1 MSRRVKFYDLMLAE
15 ADDFNHVGE
24 YAQGDLD
31 DVVRD
36 AVSTDRSFAGFEVSI
51 LPGGT
56 SIQVAAG
63 RFYSGMMFR
72 LDTVTE
78 KNLANQI
85 PLVQKRIA
93 VVTVWGQEVATDLQQ
108 RSVAVDVDDMIG
120 EPQALQMLM
129 LRQANVETIVGAESG
144 DPQPPAIPTN
154 SIVVATIVLGV
165 GGIESVTMNDAARLT
180 STQRN
185 AQAIGALR
193 ADFTRVEPAVTGL
206 VSDLAALNDRS
217 RDRASRKDLERGLL
231 DIARLKDKVGLP
243 DTYAQYGATFFADD
257 AETDTV
263 YSASTAK
270 IDNGLLFPDA
280 AASDWPLALFNDND
294 PNAKKHASGQVL
306 PAYDNVVAIAGPDTN
321 GDVSLSQFEVKT
333 HTIRTETVYRT
344 VTRYGWTWNYAPYW
358 YGYYYPYAYA
368 YAYDWW
374 TWGGYWGWWEYYPV
388 KTYYSWTE
396 TIPEQV
402 TSVVTTTTAYNGI
415 LTAETFRAPRAMWFT
430 GVNLKLTSLDT
441 SGDVHVFLTETELG
455 QPVLARTLSSV
466 SIPVANLKKSPVKT
480 AAMMNP
486 VLLESGRM
494 YAIVI
499 ITQGNHRIATVHP
512 DNWRDGTWFA
522 GTDGEYFV
530 GDLTKDIYL
539 EVLAAEFRKPR
550 NEIVLQTADLAGGIN
565 DIVIATEQIVPS
577 GTEISWEINIAGTWR
592 PLRSL
597 ETMPGGTN
605 TAPMRAV
612 LIGSKDLM
620 PAFYTGANRL
630 TLSRPALALSE
641 QSSEITLGA
650 GAENIRLEYVVHKWN
665 AVDATLAPTI
675 REGSNVHTPDVTEPP
690 VADDPSGD
698 SVRLG
703 FVFNLGAPITTFR
716 IRTDMTRTA
725 GIAPPV
731 VLERR
736 YVALS

>member
-1 MSRRVKFYDLMLAE
+1 MSRRVKFHDLMLAE

-31 DVVRD
+31 DIVRD

-51 LPGGT
+51 LPGNT
-56 SIQVAAG
+56 AISIAPG
-63 RFYSGMMFR
+63 RYYAGMMYR
-72 LDTVTE
+72 LDTETE
-78 KNLANQI
+78 KQLSNQI

-108 RSVAVDVDDMIG
+108 RSVAVNVDDMIG

-129 LRQANVETIVGAESG
+129 LRQANVEVIVGMESG

-165 GGIESVTMNDAARLT
+165 AGIESVTMNEAARLT

-185 AQAIGALR
+185 AQTIGTLR
-193 ADFTRVEPAVTGL
+193 ADFNRVEPAVTGL

-280 AASDWPLALFNDND
+280 AASTWPLALFNDND

-306 PAYDNVVAIAGPDTN
+306 PVYDTVVAIAGPATN

-333 HTIRTETVYRT
+333 HTVKTETVYRT

-358 YGYYYPYAYA
+358 YDYYYPYGGWYLH
-368 YAYDWW
+368 DWY
-374 TWGGYWGWWEYYPV
+374 GYPGYWGWWAYYPV
-388 KTYYSWTE
+388 KSYYTWTE
-396 TIPEQV
+396 TIPELV
-402 TSVVTTTTAYNGI
+402 TSVVSTTTTYNGI

-441 SGDVHVFLTETELG
+441 SGDVHVLITETELG
-455 QPVLARTLSSV
+455 QPVLARTLSRVSV
-466 SIPVANLKKSPVKT
+466 SHGDLKKAPAKT

-486 VLLESGRM
+486 VLLESGKL

-565 DIVIATEQIVPS
+565 DIAIETEQIVPS

-592 PLRSL
+592 PIRDIASL
-597 ETMPGGTN
+597 PGGTN

-620 PAFYTGANRL
+620 PAFYTGANRV

-641 QSSEITLGA
+641 QSAAITLA
-650 GAENIRLEYVVHKWN
+650 SAASDIRLEYVVHKWN
-665 AVDATLAPTI
+665 ANDATLTPTI
-675 REGSNVHTPDVTEPP
+675 REGANVHTPDVSEPA
-690 VADDPSGD
+690 VADDPRGD
-698 SVRLG
+698 SMRLG
-703 FVFNLGAPITTFR
+703 FVFNLGSPISSFR
-716 IRTDMTRTA
+716 IRTDVTRA
-725 GIAPPV
+725 ASIAPPV